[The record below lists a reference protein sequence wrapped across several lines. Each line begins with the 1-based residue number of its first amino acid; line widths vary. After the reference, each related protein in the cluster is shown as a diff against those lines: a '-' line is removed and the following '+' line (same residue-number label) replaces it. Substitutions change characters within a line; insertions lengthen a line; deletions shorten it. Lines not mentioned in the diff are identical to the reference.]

1 MRDVTPSTGVE
12 DRIETFLRTRFTI
25 SPSDP
30 SFGWNVNIYE
40 QGYVDSVGVIELIAF
55 LGQEF
60 DVEVPEDD
68 LLSDEFATV
77 VGIARIVRRLRE
89 EGNGRPA

>member
-1 MRDVTPSTGVE
+1 MSTGVE
-12 DRIETFLRTRFTI
+12 DQIETFLRTRFNI

-30 SFGWNVNIYE
+30 GFGWKVDIFE

-68 LLSDEFATV
+68 LLSDEFSTV